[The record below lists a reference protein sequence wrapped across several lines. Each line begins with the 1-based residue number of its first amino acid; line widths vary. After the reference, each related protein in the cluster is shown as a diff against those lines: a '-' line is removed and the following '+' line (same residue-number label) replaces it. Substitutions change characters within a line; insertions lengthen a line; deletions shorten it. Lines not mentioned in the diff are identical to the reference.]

1 MYTWAARKKGELEKM
16 LKIEHVSSYY
26 GETQILRDVSL
37 QVPKGKVVAL
47 MGRNGV
53 GKTTL
58 LKTVMGLLPAR
69 TGSIVFNNCQITR
82 WQTDT
87 RASSGIG
94 YVPQGREVFP
104 YLTVKENLLLGLEA
118 REKRKLIIPDGIFEL
133 FPALKDMLPRKGG
146 NLSGGQ
152 QQQLAIARALVSE
165 PKLLLLDEPTEGI
178 QPSIVFEIENTIR
191 FIKEQKTISILLV
204 EQYLDFALRLAD
216 YYYVMEKGGV
226 VSSGTTKEITKEV
239 INNHLMV

>member
-1 MYTWAARKKGELEKM
+1 M

-37 QVPKGKVVAL
+37 QIPKGKVVAL

-69 TGSIVFNNCQITR
+69 TGGVVFNNCRIER
-82 WQTDT
+82 WQTDK
-87 RASSGIG
+87 RVRYGIG

-118 REKRKLIIPDGIFEL
+118 KEKNRDIMPEGIFEL
-133 FPALKDMLPRKGG
+133 FPALKPILSRKGG

-191 FIKEQKTISILLV
+191 FIREQKTISILLV

-216 YYYVMEKGGV
+216 YYYVMEKGTI
-226 VSSGTTKEITKEV
+226 VSSGTTKEITREV
-239 INNHLMV
+239 INDHLTV

>member
-1 MYTWAARKKGELEKM
+1 M
-16 LKIEHVSSYY
+16 LKIERVGSYY

-37 QVPKGKVVAL
+37 QIPKGKVVAL

-58 LKTVMGLLPAR
+58 LRTVMGLLPAR
-69 TGSIVFNNCQITR
+69 TGNIVFDNFQITR
-82 WQTDT
+82 WQTDK
-87 RASSGIG
+87 RARSGIG

-118 REKRKLIIPDGIFEL
+118 RGESRSIIPEGIFEL
-133 FPALKDMLPRKGG
+133 FPALRAMLPRKGG

-165 PKLLLLDEPTEGI
+165 PKVLLLDEPTEGI

-216 YYYVMEKGGV
+216 SYYIMEKGEV
-226 VSSGTTKEITKEV
+226 VSCGLTNEITKEI
-239 INNHLMV
+239 INNHLAV